1 MAKKVAKQKAQKK
14 AKKKA
19 KKKRVYKKG
28 AKGSEYDSYHGLP
41 EQIKRR
47 QERNA
52 TRRKEQ
58 AKRKKA
64 GKKPLPTRV
73 HMHHTTKK
81 TSGPAK
87 PMSGGANQ
95 RKGSPGSR
103 ASRR

>member
-1 MAKKVAKQKAQKK
+1 MAKKV

-19 KKKRVYKKG
+19 KKKRAPRKYKR
-28 AKGSEYDSYHGLP
+28 EYASYHGKP

-52 TRRKEQ
+52 TRRKAQ
-58 AKRKKA
+58 ARRKKA
-64 GKKPLPTRV
+64 GKKPLPTSV

-87 PMSGGANQ
+87 PMSRGANQ
-95 RKGSPGSR
+95 RNGSPGSK